1 MTDTTKPDELMKA
14 INAKDVKA
22 VKNLATKKSIK
33 IEHLRAADI
42 VHQEAPGGL
51 ARLFGEE
58 LKIFNHLLT
67 KASDD
72 VRKEFAKEFEQ
83 KAREQED
90 GRNFTERAK
99 KTRRHVDSSNGTP
112 HR

>member
-1 MTDTTKPDELMKA
+1 MTDTTKPDELMLA
-14 INAKDVKA
+14 IQAKNVKA
-22 VKNLATKKSIK
+22 VKNLATKKSIT

-51 ARLFGEE
+51 ARLFGDE

-67 KASDD
+67 KASDE

-90 GRNFTERAK
+90 GRNLEK
-99 KTRRHVDSSNGTP
+99 LEKTRRNVGSSNGT
-112 HR
+112 HQR